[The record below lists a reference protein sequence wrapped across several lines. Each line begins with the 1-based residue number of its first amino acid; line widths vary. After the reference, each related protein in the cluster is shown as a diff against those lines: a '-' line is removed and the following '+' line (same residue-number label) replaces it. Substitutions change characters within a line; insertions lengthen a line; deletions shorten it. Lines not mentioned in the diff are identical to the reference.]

1 MGAIMGFDIP
11 VSSLAPLV
19 RRQHGVNVWVAL
31 LGIGAATVAVVS
43 AMMRRRAVNT
53 HRGDGAQ
60 GVDDGLQQDRR
71 KDSPKLQGAYT
82 ATEER
87 VPSSPAPAALGKL
100 CRDLRTSL
108 LARPEAAALP
118 EEEAVTSCS
127 SVSLRPMLVS
137 TRRVHCDTFCQNVQ
151 EC

>member
-71 KDSPKLQGAYT
+71 KDSPKLQGSAR
-82 ATEER
+82 E
-87 VPSSPAPAALGKL
+87 ALPRSADVSAGSARGGSTPGGGGGDQL
-100 CRDLRTSL
+100 FFSL
-108 LARPEAAALP
+108 LEAYARVDAQG
-118 EEEAVTSCS
+118 
-127 SVSLRPMLVS
+127 SL
-137 TRRVHCDTFCQNVQ
+137 
-151 EC
+151 